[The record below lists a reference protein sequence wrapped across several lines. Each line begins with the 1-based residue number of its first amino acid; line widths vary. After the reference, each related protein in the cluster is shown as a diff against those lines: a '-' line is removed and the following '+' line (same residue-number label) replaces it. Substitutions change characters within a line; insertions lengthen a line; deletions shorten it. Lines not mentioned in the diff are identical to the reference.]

1 MSPLP
6 SYPRANWNLRHAGS
20 GRGGGPLAIPGEYTV
35 DIAKIVDGEM
45 TELVQAT
52 EFEIEPLTFG
62 DTSERDREAIM
73 EFDREAQRLAIAVRS
88 ATSVANETKEQ
99 IEAVRKVIRE
109 SSELDPALENEVR
122 ELEVRL
128 MDINE
133 RFNGDPTKSRRNEP
147 SAPGLNSRLRNM
159 MFGAM
164 GSTEGPTGTHRRQYE
179 IAGEQYEAIV
189 GDLRTLVEDDMAALH
204 EKLDKAGAPW
214 TRGRKIPEWKK

>member
-1 MSPLP
+1 MK
-6 SYPRANWNLRHAGS
+6 PRNSSKPIR
-20 GRGGGPLAIPGEYTV
+20 R
-35 DIAKIVDGEM
+35 
-45 TELVQAT
+45 
-52 EFEIEPLTFG
+52 
-62 DTSERDREAIM
+62 
-73 EFDREAQRLAIAVRS
+73 
-88 ATSVANETKEQ
+88 
-99 IEAVRKVIRE
+99 VIRE

-133 RFNGDPTKSRRNEP
+133 KFNGDPTKSRRNEP

-179 IAGEQYEAIV
+179 IAGEQFEAVV

-204 EKLDKAGAPW
+204 EKLDEAGAPW
-214 TRGRKIPEWKK
+214 TPGRKIPEWKK